1 MPALQS
7 IIRGYYMSFRGKVWI
22 LVISGII
29 AVYTVVGGMPFV
41 GTMLVTSAQQPV
53 NDANAQLRI
62 VESVLQHI
70 QNDYVDEPN
79 MDKVRLGALRGLA
92 GGLDPYSSFLTADQ
106 VKAYEA
112 SKTSNKVGIGAEF
125 SQISGYLY
133 VISSIKGSPAE
144 KAGLKSGDFIE
155 YIDTKAT
162 RDISLYDARQL
173 VNGNVGT
180 TVALRVLRPGEKP
193 QTIKVVRGTY
203 KVPVAD
209 SRSETGKIGVIK
221 VYSLEDG
228 EGNDIRSQ
236 VLSLTK
242 QGVQKIIL
250 DLRGVSAGS
259 LAEGVAVANLF
270 IKDGEIAKV
279 IGRESKV
286 QTTYKADPSKAIFD
300 GNLAVLIDFGTA
312 GAAEVVASAV
322 LDRKRGEVIGEQSFG
337 SGTEQKLFPLSSGGG
352 YLLTIAKWASPNG
365 TPFLAEDRATT
376 GVKPSIEV
384 KRPDTPEPLD
394 VDSLAN
400 QPDAQNPQPAA
411 TPVPKPVQPKTVED
425 IQLKKALEVLQDKA
439 AAAKAGGN

>member
-1 MPALQS
+1 
-7 IIRGYYMSFRGKVWI
+7 MSFRGKVWV
-22 LVISGII
+22 LVISGVI
-29 AVYTVVGGMPFV
+29 AVYAVVGGMPFV
-41 GTMLVTSAQQPV
+41 GGILTTSAQQTA

-112 SKTSNKVGIGAEF
+112 AKTSNKVGIGAEF

-133 VISSIKGSPAE
+133 VISAIKGSPAE
-144 KAGLKSGDFIE
+144 KAGVKSGDFIE

-173 VNGNVGT
+173 VNGDIGT

-193 QTIKVVRGTY
+193 QTIKVVRGAY
-203 KVPVAD
+203 KVPVAE
-209 SRSETGKIGVIK
+209 SRVEAGKIGVIK
-221 VYSLEDG
+221 VYSLEEG
-228 EGNDIRSQ
+228 EASDIRAQ
-236 VLSLTK
+236 IAGLAK
-242 QGVQKIIL
+242 QGVQKIVL
-250 DLRGVSAGS
+250 DLRSVAAGS

-286 QTTYKADPSKAIFD
+286 LTSYTSDPSKAIFD
-300 GNLAVLIDFGTA
+300 GNLAVLIDLGTA
-312 GAAEVVASAV
+312 GAAEVVASAI
-322 LDRKRGEVIGEQSFG
+322 LERKRGEVIGERSFG

-352 YLLTIAKWASPNG
+352 YLLTVAKWASPGG
-365 TPFLAEDRATT
+365 TPFLGEERATT

-384 KRPDTPEPLD
+384 KRPNTPEPLD
-394 VDSLAN
+394 VESLADE
-400 QPDAQNPQPAA
+400 PDGQNPQPNA
-411 TPVPKPVQPKTVED
+411 TPAPKPVQPKVVED
-425 IQLKKALEVLQDKA
+425 IQLKKALEVLQGKA
-439 AAAKAGGN
+439 AVMKAGGGN

>member
-1 MPALQS
+1 
-7 IIRGYYMSFRGKVWI
+7 MSFRGKVWI

-29 AVYTVVGGMPFV
+29 AVYAVVGGMPFV
-41 GTMLVTSAQQPV
+41 GGLLTTSAQQPA
-53 NDANAQLRI
+53 NDAAAQLRI

-106 VKAYEA
+106 VKAYDA
-112 SKTSNKVGIGAEF
+112 AKTSNKVGIGAEF

-133 VISSIKGSPAE
+133 VISTVKGSPSE
-144 KAGLKSGDFIE
+144 KAGLKQGDFIE

-173 VNGNVGT
+173 VNGDAGT
-180 TVALRVLRPGEKP
+180 NVALRVLRPGEKP
-193 QTIKVVRGTY
+193 QTIKAVRGTY
-203 KVPVAD
+203 KVPSAE
-209 SRSETGKIGVIK
+209 SRIENKIGVIK
-221 VYSLEDG
+221 VFSLEDG

-236 VLSLTK
+236 VSSLTK
-242 QGVQKIIL
+242 QGVQKIVL

-259 LAEGVAVANLF
+259 LTEGVAVANLF
-270 IKDGEIAKV
+270 IKGGEIAKV
-279 IGRESKV
+279 IGRENKV
-286 QTTYKADPSKAIFD
+286 LTTYTAEPSKAVFD
-300 GNLAVLIDFGTA
+300 GNMAVLIDLGTA
-312 GAAEVVASAV
+312 GAAEVVASAI
-322 LDRKRGEVIGEQSFG
+322 LDRKRGEVIGERSFG

-352 YLLTIAKWASPNG
+352 YLLTVAKWASPNG
-365 TPFLAEDRATT
+365 TPFLGEERATM

-394 VDSLAN
+394 VDSLGD
-400 QPDAQNPQPAA
+400 QPDAQNPQPNA
-411 TPVPKPVQPKTVED
+411 TPKTVQPKLVED

-439 AAAKAGGN
+439 AAMKAGSGN